1 MRNVALMPSLKKL
14 DMSNNEFNCETVSM
28 VMQVLMSLKE
38 KFELIREND
47 AVKMQQEDDNLYI
60 GGIRCT
66 DEPMEVTNVNLMEQL
81 YDVID
86 VMSMLVV
93 VEKKHQRTYNFNK
106 LQYEY
111 EHK

>member
-1 MRNVALMPSLKKL
+1 MRNVVLMPSLKKL

-28 VMQVLMSLKE
+28 IMQVLMSLKE

-66 DEPMEVTNVNLMEQL
+66 DEPMEVTNVDLMEQL
-81 YDVID
+81 YDV
-86 VMSMLVV
+86 MSMLVVV

-106 LQYEY
+106 L
-111 EHK
+111 